1 MRLAAPHLNASSA
14 EKKPFNATLV
24 PNKFKIYPKAK
35 YFSLD
40 SKVISKLLN
49 SSSVRIN
56 AWWIVSGVLEN
67 FQFEQKKISAL
78 LKVWEQLVLEML
90 FACTLVKGVNGF
102 LATFFLWNT
111 WAHLWSTLQDQTMSC
126 SAFNPL
132 QMAARLTFT
141 AWRVKSYRKLNYPRE
156 FKCST
161 VCTGTTRWA
170 LLNQSGGCT

>member
-1 MRLAAPHLNASSA
+1 M
-14 EKKPFNATLV
+14 
-24 PNKFKIYPKAK
+24 PNKFKIYPEAK

-40 SKVISKLLN
+40 SKVIKVIKLFKRQDQRMMNCVWGPWKL
-49 SSSVRIN
+49 SVWTEKN
-56 AWWIVSGVLEN
+56 QCA
-67 FQFEQKKISAL
+67 A
-78 LKVWEQLVLEML
+78 KVWEQLVLEML
-90 FACTLVKGVNGF
+90 FARTLVKGVNGF